1 MTCKG
6 KGGLDMDIEMVFY
19 EKIKGILSGWT
30 EEGIYAISFYI
41 YPNES
46 HEYRGVINV
55 CEFSVFYNT
64 EREYAAAF
72 PEDGEEARWNCACW
86 KWLGETFLVDPK
98 EGDEGTEQLFQWYR
112 EKGITDIGR
121 EETDCYD
128 ANGAYIG
135 KGPVGEIELVTAAA
149 NIARRLQ
156 TEGFIREHFG
166 ENVPILIHDL
176 EYSWFDLE
184 ATRFANPEGQA
195 EAFLKF
201 WEA

>member
-1 MTCKG
+1 MNAAERKRDD
-6 KGGLDMDIEMVFY
+6 LQREREFY
-19 EKIKGILSGWT
+19 PDGQKREFTPFLF
-30 EEGIYAISFYI
+30 ISI
-41 YPNES
+41 PT
-46 HEYRGVINV
+46 RVT
-55 CEFSVFYNT
+55 NT
-64 EREYAAAF
+64 GASPTYVNFPCSITRKREYAAAF

-86 KWLGETFLVDPK
+86 KWLGETFLVDPQ
-98 EGDEGTEQLFQWYR
+98 EGDEGSEQLFQWYR

-121 EETDCYD
+121 EETDCQD

-156 TEGFIREHFG
+156 TEGFIREQFG